1 MLVPL
6 VRVSPWSLYEKFYKF
21 DLNTFPNN
29 TRMKIRIDLDIGK
42 VVISIIYHI
51 ADSWLFYW
59 LVTIFIFGLV
69 PTPSLLY
76 SRFRDTKQH
85 E

>member
-51 ADSWLFYW
+51 ADS
-59 LVTIFIFGLV
+59 
-69 PTPSLLY
+69 
-76 SRFRDTKQH
+76 
-85 E
+85 